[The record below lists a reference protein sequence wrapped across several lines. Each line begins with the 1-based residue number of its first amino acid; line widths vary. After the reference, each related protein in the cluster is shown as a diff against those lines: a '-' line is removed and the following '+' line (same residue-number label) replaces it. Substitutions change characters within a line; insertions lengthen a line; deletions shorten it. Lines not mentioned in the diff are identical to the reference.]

1 MTNHILM
8 KSRIVSAIFLFVLVA
23 STSNLSAGVFPITK
37 TVPVKSFNSCFGS
50 FNAHRQGK
58 GITLT
63 WTTAIPADI
72 EAFEVERSVDGEFY
86 DVVASS
92 DCNNNTRFK
101 WTDESVFPGYSYYR
115 IAAYKKDGSVEYS
128 VTQVVRIVSRK

>member
-1 MTNHILM
+1 M
-8 KSRIVSAIFLFVLVA
+8 KSRLVSAIFLFVLVA

-37 TVPVKSFNSCFGS
+37 IVPVKKINTSFGS

-58 GITLT
+58 GVTLT

-72 EAFEVERSVDGEFY
+72 DAFEVERSVDGEFY

-92 DCNNNTRFK
+92 GCDNNTRFK
-101 WTDESVFPGYSYYR
+101 WTDELVFPGYNYYR
-115 IAAYKKDGSVEYS
+115 VAAYKKDGSVEYS
-128 VTQVVRIVSRK
+128 AVEVVRIVSRK

>member
-8 KSRIVSAIFLFVLVA
+8 KSRFVSALFLFVLVA

-37 TVPVKSFNSCFGS
+37 TVPVQKLNSCFGS

-63 WTTAIPADI
+63 WTTAIPGDI
-72 EAFEVERSVDGEFY
+72 DAFEVERSVDGEFY
-86 DVVASS
+86 DVLASS
-92 DCNNNTRFK
+92 SCDNNTRFK
-101 WTDESVFPGYSYYR
+101 WTDEIVYPGFSYYR
-115 IAAYKKDGSVEYS
+115 IAAHKKDGSVEYS
-128 VTQVVRIVSRK
+128 AIEVVRIVSRK